1 MNLLLDTHALLWW
14 LDDHPSMSEKAK
26 ESISDG
32 MNSVFVS
39 AAVIW
44 EIEIKKAL
52 GKLRIPSD
60 FHDVLAQQPFERLPV
75 TVEHAHEVGSLP
87 NFHRDPFDRMVIA
100 QARVEGFI
108 VVTRDPVFKRYKIP
122 IIQA

>member
-14 LDDHPSMSEKAK
+14 LDDHPSLSRKAK

-39 AAVIW
+39 AAVVW

-52 GKLRIPSD
+52 GKIRIPSD
-60 FHDVLAQQPFERLPV
+60 FRNVLAQQSFEMLPV

-87 NFHRDPFDRMVIA
+87 NIHLDPFDRMLIA
-100 QARVEGFI
+100 QARVESFT
-108 VVTRDPVFKRYKIP
+108 VVTRDPVFGRYRIP

>member
-1 MNLLLDTHALLWW
+1 MNLLLDTHAPLWW
-14 LDDHPSMSEKAK
+14 LDDNPSMTKNAK
-26 ESISDG
+26 EIISDG
-32 MNSVFVS
+32 MNAVFVS

-60 FHDVLAQQPFERLPV
+60 FREVLAHQSFEMLPV
-75 TVEHAHEVGSLP
+75 TVEHAYEVGSLP
-87 NFHRDPFDRMVIA
+87 NFHRDPFDRMIIA
-100 QARVEGFI
+100 QEQVEGFT
-108 VVTRDPVFKRYKIP
+108 VVTRDTVFGKYRIP

>member
-14 LDDHPSMSEKAK
+14 LDDNPSMTKNAK
-26 ESISDG
+26 EIISDG
-32 MNSVFVS
+32 MNAVFVS

-60 FHDVLAQQPFERLPV
+60 FREVLDHQSFEMLPV

-87 NFHRDPFDRMVIA
+87 NLHRDPFDRMVIA
-100 QARVEGFI
+100 QARVEGFT
-108 VVTRDPVFKRYKIP
+108 VVTRDTVFGKYRIP

>member
-14 LDDHPSMSEKAK
+14 LDDHPSMSKKAK
-26 ESISDG
+26 VSISDG

-60 FHDVLAQQPFERLPV
+60 FREVLSHQFFEMLPV
-75 TVEHAHEVGSLP
+75 TVEHAYEVGSLP
-87 NFHRDPFDRMVIA
+87 SFHRDPFDRMVIA
-100 QARVEGFI
+100 QARVEGFT
-108 VVTRDPVFKRYKIP
+108 VVTRDTVFRRYGIP
-122 IIQA
+122 ILQA

>member
-14 LDDHPSMSEKAK
+14 LDDNPSLSKKAK
-26 ESISDG
+26 RSIADG
-32 MNSVFVS
+32 TNSVFVS

-52 GKLRIPSD
+52 GKLKIPSN
-60 FHDVLAQQPFERLPV
+60 FRQVLVQQSFEMLPV
-75 TVEHAHEVGSLP
+75 TVEHAYAVGDLP
-87 NFHRDPFDRMVIA
+87 TYHRDPFDRMVIA
-100 QARVEGFI
+100 QARVEGFT
-108 VVTRDPVFKRYKIP
+108 VVTRDSIFGRYKIP

>member
-14 LDDHPSMSEKAK
+14 LDDHPSLSKKART
-26 ESISDG
+26 SISDG

-52 GKLRIPSD
+52 GKLKIPSN
-60 FHDVLAQQPFERLPV
+60 FRQVLAQQSFEMLPV
-75 TVEHAHEVGSLP
+75 TVEHAYMVGDLP
-87 NFHRDPFDRMVIA
+87 AFHRDPFDRMLIA
-100 QARVEGFI
+100 QARVEGFTI
-108 VVTRDPVFKRYKIP
+108 VTRDSIFARYKIP
-122 IIQA
+122 VIQA